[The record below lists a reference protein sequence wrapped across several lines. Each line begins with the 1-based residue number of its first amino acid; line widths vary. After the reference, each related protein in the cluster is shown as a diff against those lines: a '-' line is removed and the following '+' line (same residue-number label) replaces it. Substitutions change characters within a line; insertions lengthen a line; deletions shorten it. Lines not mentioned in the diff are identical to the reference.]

1 MVRAPALHAG
11 GHRFEPCTAH
21 HYLKLNQLVDDLFT
35 ISISNSGIIL
45 HSVLLSFIRREMK
58 QLFICDGAKVDE
70 VVALC
75 EDNDFGIE
83 IEEFYYPEAIEDTKL
98 IQSYPSR
105 IAHVS
110 RRSMHAPYIDI
121 YPGSSDPMIR
131 DVAKHRLNQA
141 YDISI
146 KLDIQHIV
154 LHNNYRPQPEASVWS
169 NWLKRSQEFW
179 DIFFKDKSTATQFH
193 IENARESEPGML
205 TDVVS
210 MINKSNVD
218 INLDI
223 GNAHRCSR
231 IPVLKWIESLSTQ
244 IGYVHMHDNHGEEDE
259 RLSLGQGNLPMEDI
273 CHALL
278 EYAPNAIWSIEAY
291 GKDRNESLIWLR
303 DHGFLKQEL
312 KLMVID
318 S

>member
-1 MVRAPALHAG
+1 
-11 GHRFEPCTAH
+11 
-21 HYLKLNQLVDDLFT
+21 
-35 ISISNSGIIL
+35 
-45 HSVLLSFIRREMK
+45 MK
-58 QLFICDGAKVDE
+58 QLFICDGTKVDE
-70 VVALC
+70 VVAFC

-83 IEEFYYPEAIEDTKL
+83 IEEFYLPKAIEDTKL

-110 RRSMHAPYIDI
+110 RRSMHAHYIDI
-121 YPGSSDPMIR
+121 KPGSSDSMIR
-131 DVAKHRLNQA
+131 DVAKHRFNQA

-154 LHNNYRPQPEASVWS
+154 LHNNYRPEPEASPWS

-179 DIFFKDKSTATQFH
+179 DTFFKDKSTAIQFH
-193 IENARESEPGML
+193 IENVREFEPGML

-210 MINKSNVD
+210 MINKPNVD

-223 GNAHRCSR
+223 GHTHCYSK
-231 IPVLKWIESLSTQ
+231 IPTVKWIESLGNQ
-244 IGYVHMHDNHGEEDE
+244 IGYVHLHDNHGERDE
-259 RLSLGQGNLPMEDI
+259 HIGLGQGSLPMEDV

-291 GKDRNESLIWLR
+291 GKDRNESLIWLHE
-303 DHGFLKQEL
+303 HGFLKQEL
-312 KLMVID
+312 KLGI
-318 S
+318 